1 MKSCENLC
9 QAGNSPLPWLTM
21 AAMASPSVHP
31 LPPSRPLESAPGDG
45 VHHRP
50 QTWHWK
56 SNRFYTVDH
65 LWNMFFFHCHVW
77 IPEGKEF
84 HQLFNTHMVPKLKRS
99 NTELGVLGEYWLQGM
114 GFVCIKYDYLFNK
127 WNCSFT
133 SIPLRSYM
141 SPQIRDGIFHGV
153 SLWNKCM
160 ANTTNEQNLWP
171 PWPGV
176 WHMEMSTKHGR
187 YAQLP
192 VHIHTNSC
200 SWYCQYHQFH
210 RSSKYHVCF
219 FTCGS
224 IIVCI
229 YIYICICIHAY
240 KYWYVYNAKY
250 VYIYI
255 HTYIHMYVDIYAMR
269 QKFIHSFLDL
279 PNLERW
285 RLPRRD
291 VGLVGPIG
299 PVGPGQGNHLGTRWG
314 PRWILRNWWMDGKS
328 HALG

>member
-84 HQLFNTHMVPKLKRS
+84 HRLFNTHMVPKLKRS

-127 WNCSFT
+127 WNCSF
-133 SIPLRSYM
+133 
-141 SPQIRDGIFHGV
+141 
-153 SLWNKCM
+153 
-160 ANTTNEQNLWP
+160 
-171 PWPGV
+171 
-176 WHMEMSTKHGR
+176 
-187 YAQLP
+187 
-192 VHIHTNSC
+192 HIHPSQILYVSTNQGWHI
-200 SWYCQYHQFH
+200 SWSFPLKQMHGQYHKWAKSVASLAWSLTH
-210 RSSKYHVCF
+210 GNVHETWSLRTI
-219 FTCGS
+219 TC
-224 IIVCI
+224 
-229 YIYICICIHAY
+229 
-240 KYWYVYNAKY
+240 
-250 VYIYI
+250 
-255 HTYIHMYVDIYAMR
+255 TYTH
-269 QKFIHSFLDL
+269 KLL
-279 PNLERW
+279 
-285 RLPRRD
+285 
-291 VGLVGPIG
+291 
-299 PVGPGQGNHLGTRWG
+299 
-314 PRWILRNWWMDGKS
+314 
-328 HALG
+328 

>member
-229 YIYICICIHAY
+229 Y
-240 KYWYVYNAKY
+240 
-250 VYIYI
+250 
-255 HTYIHMYVDIYAMR
+255 MYMYT
-269 QKFIHSFLDL
+269 
-279 PNLERW
+279 
-285 RLPRRD
+285 RL
-291 VGLVGPIG
+291 
-299 PVGPGQGNHLGTRWG
+299 
-314 PRWILRNWWMDGKS
+314 
-328 HALG
+328 